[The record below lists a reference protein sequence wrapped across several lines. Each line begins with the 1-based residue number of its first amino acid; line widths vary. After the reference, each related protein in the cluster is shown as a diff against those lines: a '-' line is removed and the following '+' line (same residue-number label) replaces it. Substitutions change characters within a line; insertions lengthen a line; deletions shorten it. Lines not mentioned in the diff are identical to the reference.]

1 MPRSKEI
8 EKGIFEFVKP
18 EILVFTLTKP
28 QPTKEDILEY
38 EQAVIELL
46 TTAGHQLVMVYDASA
61 TEWASFETRATFG
74 QVVKD
79 LDLKFQ
85 HQVPASHIVVP
96 NTMTKLILKGINI
109 IAKPIIKQNIYNSKK
124 DAMRAAEEQVS
135 TWHVTTPQVG
145 RKEMF
150 IRADSSAL

>member
-1 MPRSKEI
+1 MLRSKEI
-8 EKGIFEFVKP
+8 EKGIFQFIRP

-46 TTAGHQLVMVYDASA
+46 TEAGHQLVMIYDASA
-61 TEWASFETRATFG
+61 TEWASLETRTTFG

-85 HQVPASHIVVP
+85 HQVPASHIIVP

-109 IAKPIIKQNIYNSKK
+109 VAKPIIKQNIYNSKK
-124 DAMRAAEEQVS
+124 DALQAAEEQVNA
-135 TWHVTTPQVG
+135 W
-145 RKEMF
+145 
-150 IRADSSAL
+150 SSSLA